1 MRRMPKKKHVFHEE
15 CRFPGRD
22 ANPEPR
28 NNEAVAW
35 MNRVLIWDRGKRFVL
50 FFKSSVPVL
59 LSSQA
64 PLQWV
69 PWVKRV

>member
-1 MRRMPKKKHVFHEE
+1 MRGMSQKKKHVFHED
-15 CRFPGRD
+15 CRLPGRD
-22 ANPEPR
+22 ANPEAP

-35 MNRVLIWDRGKRFVL
+35 MNRVLICGRGKKFVL
-50 FFKSSVPVL
+50 FFETSVPVL

-69 PWVKRV
+69 DSS